1 MSTLYRCL
9 DKAATPEANPVLE
22 YGLKSLTNNRNPWR
36 LCTVTQVEEVKLI
49 IRILPLWLT
58 TIVYGLVLSQ
68 TLTFFV
74 QQASTL
80 DRTVGSLF
88 TIPSASVL
96 AFSYVAVLVM
106 LPIYEWIIVPL
117 SRWCT
122 SSGHGLTL
130 LQRLGIGLL
139 LSVFTMIIAALVERR
154 RLDVAEDYGLLDD
167 PTTTIPM
174 SVFWLVPQYILFGI
188 SDVFALV
195 GQQEF
200 FYDQVPDNMRSI
212 GMALYLCGY
221 GVGSYLSSAVI
232 SLVEVITSAGGNSS
246 WIVSNLNR
254 CRLDYY
260 YYLLAALS
268 ALNFGA
274 FVALALS
281 YTYKTVHVKR
291 LQPYVSAHQSQLH
304 PV

>member
-9 DKAATPEANPVLE
+9 DKAATPEGNPVLE

-74 QQASTL
+74 QS
-80 DRTVGSLF
+80 SLF
-88 TIPSASVL
+88 TIPFASVL

-130 LQRLGIGLL
+130 LQRIGIGLL
-139 LSVFTMIIAALVERR
+139 LSVFTMIIATLVERR

-188 SDVFALV
+188 LDVFALV
-195 GQQEF
+195 G
-200 FYDQVPDNMRSI
+200 
-212 GMALYLCGY
+212 
-221 GVGSYLSSAVI
+221 
-232 SLVEVITSAGGNSS
+232 
-246 WIVSNLNR
+246 
-254 CRLDYY
+254 
-260 YYLLAALS
+260 
-268 ALNFGA
+268 
-274 FVALALS
+274 
-281 YTYKTVHVKR
+281 
-291 LQPYVSAHQSQLH
+291 
-304 PV
+304 